1 MAHSFNVLIACMPL
15 IPVKPY
21 LAYLRNICLDS
32 LILDTY
38 VTTGHLTTKYA
49 IWTFCIQMV
58 FKDIIYKTLFF
69 VGGRGGGGYRRK
81 EKKLSSKKSCIVSI
95 DHYVVIYIILSVSY
109 FKTLWC
115 LNKLFLI
122 QIPSHLYV
130 LTFTNDFF
138 LKSVYLK
145 IRNLIYVVVD

>member
-38 VTTGHLTTKYA
+38 ATTGHLTTKYA

-58 FKDIIYKTLFF
+58 FKDIIYKHFF
-69 VGGRGGGGYRRK
+69 FRRGYRRK
-81 EKKLSSKKSCIVSI
+81 EEKNIFKKILYCIGWSLCC
-95 DHYVVIYIILSVSY
+95 HIYNSFCKLFQNIMMFKQIILDTNSVSS
-109 FKTLWC
+109 LC
-115 LNKLFLI
+115 LDFYKW
-122 QIPSHLYV
+122 
-130 LTFTNDFF
+130 FF
-138 LKSVYLK
+138 LSLCLSK
-145 IRNLIYVVVD
+145 D